1 MAFRQ
6 PYPTDLNDTEWAIL
20 EPLIPAAK
28 SGGRPEEY
36 PKREIVNAILYVL
49 RTGGAWRLVP
59 HDLPPWGI
67 VYHYFW
73 RWRRN
78 GAWKRIH
85 DTLRG
90 DLRGLEGRTRQP
102 SAAIIDSQTVKT
114 TDRGGEK
121 GFDGAK
127 QIKGRKRHIL
137 VDTLGLL
144 IAVVVTAASV
154 QDRDGAKRLLGMLR
168 HWFTRL
174 RCIWADG
181 AYAGALESWV
191 ALLRRYR
198 KVRLEIVKRSDT
210 VKGFVVLPK
219 RWIVERT
226 FGWFG
231 KYRRLSKDYEYL
243 TATSEAMIYVVMI
256 HIMVRRIAAKTPF

>member
-1 MAFRQ
+1 METRQ
-6 PYPTDLNDTEWAIL
+6 PYPTDLSEAEWSIL
-20 EPLIPAAK
+20 EPLVPAAK
-28 SGGRPEEY
+28 PGGRPEEY
-36 PKREIVNAILYVL
+36 PKREIINAILYIV
-49 RTGGAWRLVP
+49 RSGGAWRRMP

-73 RWRRN
+73 QWRRD
-78 GAWKRIH
+78 GTWKRMNES
-85 DTLRG
+85 LRG
-90 DLRGLEGRTRQP
+90 DLRVLEGRNRQP
-102 SAAIIDSQTVKT
+102 SAAIIDSQTGKT
-114 TDRGGEK
+114 TARGGDT

-144 IAVVVTAASV
+144 IAVIVTGGQV
-154 QDRDGAKRLLGMLR
+154 QDRDGAKLLLDFLR
-168 HWFTRL
+168 HQFTRL

-181 AYAGALESWV
+181 AYAGVLELWV
-191 ALLRRYR
+191 PLLRRYR
-198 KVRLEIVKRSDT
+198 KVRLDIVKRSDA

-226 FGWFG
+226 LGWFY

-243 TATSEAMIYVVMI
+243 TATSEAMIYVAMI
-256 HIMVRRIAAKTPF
+256 HIMVRRIALKTPF